1 MEPHLDFIV
10 KLGGSAIT
18 RKEQLECA
26 ITEHIQ
32 LVANVLSASRQA
44 GNTFLVVHGAG
55 YVLQLSQSKTLHSL
69 NYIFILMKRIKGS
82 VVITGQHTS
91 L

>member
-26 ITEHIQ
+26 IIEHIQ
-32 LVANVLSASRQA
+32 LVANVLSACRQA
-44 GNTFLVVHGAG
+44 GKTFLVVHGAG
-55 YVLQLSQSKTLHSL
+55 YVL
-69 NYIFILMKRIKGS
+69 
-82 VVITGQHTS
+82 
-91 L
+91 